1 MSSIDIEFASNDSGK
16 VHEFYCQVPKSFKEK
31 FEFIVKDTAN
41 KNDMLV
47 IDNAIK
53 NFNIESGNI
62 ITDYEYVLL
71 SDIDISVSVLFKH
84 LFKSLK
90 EPQHYAKCKIRTEGN
105 TKIMIKMSDKIQS
118 KLKIPPDT
126 ERLPISSILAE
137 CIDIPESNMVKLSI
151 RFETIKSKCT
161 MKNFETVITFIT
173 EGLYDAFE
181 RANDFDGTPI

>member
-1 MSSIDIEFASNDSGK
+1 MK
-16 VHEFYCQVPKSFKEK
+16 K
-31 FEFIVKDTAN
+31 
-41 KNDMLV
+41 
-47 IDNAIK
+47 
-53 NFNIESGNI
+53 
-62 ITDYEYVLL
+62 
-71 SDIDISVSVLFKH
+71 
-84 LFKSLK
+84 
-90 EPQHYAKCKIRTEGN
+90 
-105 TKIMIKMSDKIQS
+105 KIQS